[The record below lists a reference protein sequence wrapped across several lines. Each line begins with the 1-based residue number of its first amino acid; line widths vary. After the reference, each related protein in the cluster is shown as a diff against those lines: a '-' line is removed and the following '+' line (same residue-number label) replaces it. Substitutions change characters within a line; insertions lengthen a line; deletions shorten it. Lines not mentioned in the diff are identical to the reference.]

1 MPIDPPSPQL
11 TPGDGNDILSFCPL
25 CEPEGLGAQGVPV
38 YIPSTEPGPGTLLGV
53 DTCLGESGKAVQLK
67 REVGAK
73 SDKQQSNAVFR
84 LSLSNLVTNDR
95 WLCLGP
101 IFASSSLVSMQ
112 SAQLAQCDFN

>member
-1 MPIDPPSPQL
+1 M
-11 TPGDGNDILSFCPL
+11 
-25 CEPEGLGAQGVPV
+25 PV

-95 WLCLGP
+95 WLCLGS
-101 IFASSSLVSMQ
+101 IFASSSLGSMQ